1 MYKHRRHARVRSDVK
16 KPVYGYDSDLSDKPA
31 RPNLGL
37 DTMTLFKSILS
48 SENAAKQ
55 NKTMSTAGLDGV
67 SSE

>member
-1 MYKHRRHARVRSDVK
+1 MRSDVK